1 VIRPD
6 HAEEIRRSL
15 TDPVRIARALGML
28 EGAKPQASGVTVRCP
43 WHDDGTPSCSLTIGT
58 HGTLRAKC
66 FACGAAGDVLAL
78 VAVRYGL
85 DCRRDFPA
93 VLLATAEVG
102 GLHQLADELRGT
114 AERVER
120 PLPPLPE
127 PAPAR
132 DYPPT
137 AEVLAL
143 WQAALPVADIEPC
156 AVALG
161 LRGLFPGPELA
172 RALAGT
178 LPRWARYQGRSWL
191 ESGHRVAL
199 PVYDPAGELRSVRA
213 WQIQRDADG
222 PRRLPPA
229 GHRASELVLAN
240 AGAVTVLRAPAAP
253 VRLLIAEGESDY
265 LSLCERYPGAAVL
278 GVFSGGWT
286 PGFAA
291 RIPFG
296 SEVTVRTDSDAAGD
310 RYAEQI
316 RQTLVGRAIVRRA
329 A

>member
-1 VIRPD
+1 MRQD

-28 EGAKPQASGVTVRCP
+28 EGAKHQASGVTVRCP
-43 WHDDGTPSCSLTIGT
+43 WHDDAAPSCSLTIGT

-66 FACGAAGDVLAL
+66 FACGAAGDVFAL

-114 AERVER
+114 TERVER

-143 WQAALPVADIEPC
+143 WQAALPVADVEPC

-199 PVYDPAGELRSVRA
+199 PVYDSAGELRSVRA

-222 PRRLPPA
+222 PKRLPPW
-229 GHRASELVLAN
+229 GHRASGLVLAN
-240 AGAVTVLRAPAAP
+240 TQGLTMLRAPCAP
-253 VRLLIAEGESDY
+253 VRLLIAEGEPDT
-265 LSLCERYPGAAVL
+265 LSLCERYPGIAVI
-278 GVFSGGWT
+278 GVLSGSWSEA
-286 PGFAA
+286 FAA
-291 RIPFG
+291 RVPLG
-296 SEVTVRTDSDAAGD
+296 SEVVVLTHADDAGD

-316 RQTLVGRAIVRRA
+316 RSTLAKRAIVRRA